1 MISNEYLS
9 LANIHAF
16 RLERHHLNRR
26 APRSEIETVVKDI
39 GGVQAQLDSAARIAI
54 WTRVQDLGQKDIDNA
69 LWDSHVLVKTW
80 CMRGTLHLLAAS
92 DLPRYVNAIK
102 NRGLHSA
109 RRWLMGHGIEPED
122 FEAISRA
129 LTDILISGPLTKK
142 ELVEHT
148 VERLGSKVKPM
159 LEGVWGDLVK
169 IPAMEGLICFGPK
182 REKEAT
188 YALQD
193 QWVEKRSDLGEKE
206 ARSWLF
212 CKYIS
217 SFGPATIQDF
227 SKWSGLFVKDT
238 KTIIEGLSD
247 ELIEIDLNGSKN
259 FLLEKDLDVIRS
271 MDVQEG
277 SVCLLPSFDT
287 YILGHQNKDHLIEKK
302 FYKQVYRR
310 AGWLS
315 PVVLLDGR
323 IVGIWSYRLKGKRLN
338 VDFDLFRS
346 VKQKIHNQIKSE
358 VSDLGRFID
367 DEAKIQLR
375 I

>member
-54 WTRVQDLGQKDIDNA
+54 WTRVQGLGQKDIDNA
-69 LWDSHVLVKTW
+69 LWHSRVLVKTW
-80 CMRGTLHLLAAS
+80 CMRGTLHFLAAS
-92 DLPRYVNAIK
+92 DLPGYVNAIK
-102 NRGLHSA
+102 NSGLNAA
-109 RRWLMGHGIEPED
+109 RRWLMGHGIGPED
-122 FEAISRA
+122 FEVISGAI
-129 LTDILISGPLTKK
+129 TDILVSGPLTKK
-142 ELVEHT
+142 ELVEHI

-182 REKEAT
+182 REKEVT

-193 QWVEKRSDLGEKE
+193 QWVGKKPDLDEKE

-227 SKWSGLFVKDT
+227 SKWSGLLVKET
-238 KTIIEGLSD
+238 RTIIEGLSD

-271 MDVQEG
+271 MDIQEG

-323 IVGIWSYRLKGKRLN
+323 IVGIWSYRLKGKKLN
-338 VDFDLFRS
+338 VDFDLFKP
-346 VKQKIHNQIKSE
+346 VKQKIHDQIKRE

-367 DEAKIQLR
+367 VEAKIQLR